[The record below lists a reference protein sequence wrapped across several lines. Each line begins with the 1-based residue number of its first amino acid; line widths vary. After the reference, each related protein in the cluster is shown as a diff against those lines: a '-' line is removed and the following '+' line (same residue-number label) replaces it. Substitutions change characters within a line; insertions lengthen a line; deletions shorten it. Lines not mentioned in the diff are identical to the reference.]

1 MSFVLKKVSS
11 YKWPVAVEIPVD
23 GGKFKKETFT
33 AIFKRISRSEFN
45 SLFAEGE
52 DALVDA
58 IVVGWT
64 GIKDEDGE
72 DLPFDDTTKAQ
83 LFDDPFVLKGLI
95 NAYAD
100 SFQGAP
106 VKN

>member
-1 MSFVLKKVSS
+1 
-11 YKWPVAVEIPVD
+11 
-23 GGKFKKETFT
+23 
-33 AIFKRISRSEFN
+33 
-45 SLFAEGE
+45 
-52 DALVDA
+52 
-58 IVVGWT
+58 
-64 GIKDEDGE
+64 
-72 DLPFDDTTKAQ
+72 

>member
-1 MSFVLKKVSS
+1 
-11 YKWPVAVEIPVD
+11 
-23 GGKFKKETFT
+23 
-33 AIFKRISRSEFN
+33 
-45 SLFAEGE
+45 
-52 DALVDA
+52 VDA